1 MRANTRWASDEPIL
15 VTEGSGLT
23 AIVAPERGA
32 KIISLVDGRGVEWL
46 GQPDRSV
53 GPPARAGD
61 DFLSAEMA
69 GWDEC
74 APAIVGCTVD
84 GITVRDHGE
93 LWITQFATTDTGV
106 SAYDETFGYLFTR
119 DIVSTAT
126 GLRIEYR
133 VETAE
138 RSIPFL
144 WAAHPQFLATPGTIV
159 RLPNHVTTV
168 VDVLAPGLPRLD
180 WHEDL
185 GSIDRITSGG
195 YRKLYVSPDEPVHS
209 AGLVRPDGS
218 ELTLS
223 WSDEC
228 PYLGVWLDRFSFR
241 SEAIIALEPTTSYF
255 DSLAT
260 AIELGRTPTIHP
272 DTPLSWWVEL
282 SVTA

>member
-1 MRANTRWASDEPIL
+1 
-15 VTEGSGLT
+15 
-23 AIVAPERGA
+23 
-32 KIISLVDGRGVEWL
+32 
-46 GQPDRSV
+46 
-53 GPPARAGD
+53 
-61 DFLSAEMA
+61 MA

-144 WAAHPQFLATPGTIV
+144 WAAHPQFLAPPGTKV
-159 RLPNHVTTV
+159 RLPNHITTV